1 MKKLTK
7 VEKAWIS
14 YDIANSA
21 FILLAT
27 TILPVVF
34 NKVAEKSLDPSQYLA
49 YWGYAVSI
57 STLFTA
63 FLGPILGTVADRKG
77 KMPFFKLFLFIGI
90 PALFILS
97 FISNWTVFLIF
108 FVLARIGFNGANVF
122 YDSMLVDV
130 SPVENRDVVSSYG
143 FAWGYIGSC
152 IPFIISIGLIIFSDK
167 IGISVMQ
174 ATNFSFIITGL
185 WWLIFSLPL
194 IKTYQ
199 QKYFY
204 EEESHINNMVKD
216 TFSELFSTLKDIVK
230 DKQVLIFLLAF
241 FFYIDGVSTIINMAT
256 AYGQSLGL
264 DANMLILALL
274 MTQFVAFPATLVFAR
289 ASKKV
294 ATSKLLQICIIGYTV
309 ITLFAI
315 QLDKIWEFWLLAFAV
330 GLFQGA
336 VQSLSRSHFSKIIP
350 ANESGRYFGIYD
362 IFGKGASFFGTMTV
376 ALVSQITGKQQIGI
390 GFLLIFFIV
399 GFILFN
405 YSNTLSEN

>member
-1 MKKLTK
+1 
-7 VEKAWIS
+7 
-14 YDIANSA
+14 
-21 FILLAT
+21 
-27 TILPVVF
+27 
-34 NKVAEKSLDPSQYLA
+34 
-49 YWGYAVSI
+49 
-57 STLFTA
+57 
-63 FLGPILGTVADRKG
+63 
-77 KMPFFKLFLFIGI
+77 
-90 PALFILS
+90 
-97 FISNWTVFLIF
+97 
-108 FVLARIGFNGANVF
+108 
-122 YDSMLVDV
+122 
-130 SPVENRDVVSSYG
+130 
-143 FAWGYIGSC
+143 
-152 IPFIISIGLIIFSDK
+152 
-167 IGISVMQ
+167 
-174 ATNFSFIITGL
+174 
-185 WWLIFSLPL
+185 
-194 IKTYQ
+194 
-199 QKYFY
+199 
-204 EEESHINNMVKD
+204 MVKD